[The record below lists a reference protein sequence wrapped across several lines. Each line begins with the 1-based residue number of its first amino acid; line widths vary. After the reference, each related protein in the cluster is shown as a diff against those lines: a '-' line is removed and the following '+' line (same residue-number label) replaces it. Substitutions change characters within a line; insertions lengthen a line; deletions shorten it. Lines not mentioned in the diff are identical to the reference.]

1 MSLTT
6 ITAYAATPLY
16 DRPPQ
21 RRRAWN
27 APDGRSSSEASP
39 AAQAA
44 ALLDAE
50 AVPAPSFEAAS
61 YVPHVFRA
69 DLTAIA
75 SQYDPAESGET
86 DAHEPDFLSA
96 FSALLATVMSGDTRG
111 AQAAARNLQQQIG
124 RAETGAD
131 DTRAPGAIGRFFE
144 DLQALIRT
152 ARLGDKGGAQSAAE
166 SLASDLRNALG
177 GSNLA
182 ISSTVVEPSSAAEGA
197 TAAYETLMELNQ
209 LGVSAA

>member
-152 ARLGDKGGAQSAAE
+152 ARPIAEIALSLGYCDQSAFTQQFR
-166 SLASDLRNALG
+166 RNTG
-177 GSNLA
+177 QTPHRFRSRH
-182 ISSTVVEPSSAAEGA
+182 TVKAAD
-197 TAAYETLMELNQ
+197 AARAPLL
-209 LGVSAA
+209 